1 MRSQAFDPSVH
12 DVEDFRSGEDSLDD
26 WIRNQAVSAT
36 LRGTARVW
44 VWVGKGGLVAAYYSL
59 SAHKVTRES
68 VPSRLGRGGPREIP
82 AILLGRLALE
92 GELQA
97 QGLGVELVADAVHR
111 VAGVAR
117 TVGVRLLV
125 VEALNERVARFYSE
139 VGFRRVPGSL
149 LLVQRVVD
157 LVAAIDE
164 AEGG

>member
-1 MRSQAFDPSVH
+1 LRSQPFDPSAH
-12 DVEDFRSGEDSLDD
+12 DVEDFHSGEDSLDD
-26 WIRNQAVSAT
+26 WIKTQAVSAT

-44 VWVGKGGLVAAYYSL
+44 VWIDEDGRVVAYYSL
-59 SAHKVTRES
+59 SAHKVTREA

-82 AILLGRLALE
+82 AILLGRLALV
-92 GELQA
+92 GELQG

-125 VEALNERVARFYSE
+125 VEALNERIARFYGD

-157 LVAAIDE
+157 LAAAIDE
-164 AEGG
+164 AGGG